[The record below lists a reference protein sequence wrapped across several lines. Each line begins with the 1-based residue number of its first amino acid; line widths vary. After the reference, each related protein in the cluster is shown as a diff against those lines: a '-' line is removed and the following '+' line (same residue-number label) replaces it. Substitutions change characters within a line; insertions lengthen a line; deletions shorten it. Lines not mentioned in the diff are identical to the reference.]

1 MQLFDQIER
10 RDHEQ
15 VTFFVDRASGLR
27 AIVAIHDTTL
37 GPALGGARMW
47 PYESDAA
54 ALEDALRLS
63 QGMTYKAA
71 IAGLDLG
78 GGKAVIIGDP
88 RTMKTEE
95 LFRSFGRFVEGLGGR
110 YITAED
116 VGTTVTEMEWVRSET
131 QYVTGIRSRNGGGD
145 PSPLTAHGVYHGI
158 RAAVRRVFGSDS
170 LAGRTIAVQGA
181 GNVASYLIGHLAA
194 EGATILVT
202 DIFEDKVRDLIERYG
217 LRGVTAEEIYD
228 IDCDV
233 FCPAALGGS
242 INDTTI
248 GRLRTKIVAGP
259 ANNQLH
265 DESRHAQMLSDR
277 GILYVPDYVINA
289 GGLIN
294 VAIELE
300 GYSSERALE
309 RTAGIYDIVERIL
322 DLSERENILTVV
334 ASNRLAE
341 ARIAAVGRIK
351 QRYVG
356 SSTMKQW

>member
-1 MQLFDQIER
+1 MHLFEQFER

-15 VTFFVDRASGLR
+15 VTFFTDRATGLR

-47 PYESDAA
+47 PYDSDGA

-71 IAGLDLG
+71 IAGLELG

-88 RTMKTEE
+88 RTMKSEA

-131 QYVTGIRSRNGGGD
+131 KYVTGIRSRNGGGD

-158 RAAVRRVFGSDS
+158 RAAARKAFGTDA

-181 GNVASYLIGHLAA
+181 GNVASHLIGHLAA
-194 EGATILVT
+194 EGATIVVT
-202 DIFEDKVRDLIERYG
+202 DIFEEKVQELVGRHG
-217 LRGVTAEEIYD
+217 ARGVTASEIYD
-228 IDCDV
+228 VDCDV

-242 INDTTI
+242 INDETI
-248 GRLRTKIVAGP
+248 PRLRAAVVAGP

-265 DESRHAQMLSDR
+265 DESRHARMLHER
-277 GILYVPDYVINA
+277 GILYVPDYVINS

-300 GYSSERALE
+300 GYSHERALE
-309 RTAGIYDIVERIL
+309 RTAGIYDIVERIIE
-322 DLSERENILTVV
+322 LSERESILTVA
-334 ASNRLAE
+334 ASNRIAE
-341 ARIAAVGRIK
+341 ERIASVGRIR
-351 QRYVG
+351 QRFVG
-356 SSTMKQW
+356 SSMMKQW

>member
-1 MQLFDQIER
+1 MQFFEHLEQ

-15 VTFFVDRASGLR
+15 VTFCVDRASGLR
-27 AIVAIHDTTL
+27 AIVAIHNTTL

-47 PYESDAA
+47 PYDSDEA

-71 IAGLDLG
+71 IAGLELG

-88 RTMKTEE
+88 RTMKTEA

-116 VGTTVTEMEWVRSET
+116 VGTTVSEMEWVRSET
-131 QYVTGIRSRNGGGD
+131 KYVTGIRSRNGGGD

-158 RAAVRRVFGSDS
+158 RAAAKKVFGTDA
-170 LAGRTIAVQGA
+170 LEGRTIAVQGA
-181 GNVASYLIGHLAA
+181 GNVARYLIGHLAA
-194 EGATILVT
+194 EGARILVT
-202 DIFEDKVRDLIERYG
+202 DIFEEKVRDLVERYG
-217 LRGVTAEEIYD
+217 VTGVSAAEIYD
-228 IDCDV
+228 TECDV
-233 FCPAALGGS
+233 FCPSALGGS
-242 INDTTI
+242 VNDDTI
-248 GRLRTKIVAGP
+248 ARLRTKIVAGP

-265 DESRHAQMLSDR
+265 DEARHAQMLHDR

-300 GYSSERALE
+300 GYSQERALE
-309 RTAGIYDIVERIL
+309 RTAGIYDIVERIIE
-322 DLSERENILTVV
+322 LSERENILTVV

-341 ARIAAVGRIK
+341 ARIASVGRIK
-351 QRYVG
+351 RRFVG
-356 SSTMKQW
+356 ASTMKPW